1 MDKVAH
7 GIGIV
12 FIAIGVITFIMFIA
26 SFDWSTYNSIKGL
39 VYTYGDEIEY
49 MQDELAGTWIMALG
63 SLIVNVAI
71 GVTLMVLGKIL
82 SALNDIKSRAIKQ

>member
-7 GIGIV
+7 GIGIA
-12 FIAIGVITFIMFIA
+12 FIAIGVITFIVFIA

-49 MQDELAGTWIMALG
+49 MQDELVGTWIMALG
-63 SLIVNVAI
+63 SLIVNAAI